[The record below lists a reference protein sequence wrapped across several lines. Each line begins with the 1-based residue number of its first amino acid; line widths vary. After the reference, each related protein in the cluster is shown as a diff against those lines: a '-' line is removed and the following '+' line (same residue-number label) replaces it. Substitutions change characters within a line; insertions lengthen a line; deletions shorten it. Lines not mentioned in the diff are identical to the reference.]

1 MRVDRLHRFMDSMVK
16 LIRKGALVLNTTFN
30 NISVTMYIDH
40 ISIDKGFI
48 GKISMGPHGISKAV
62 L

>member
-1 MRVDRLHRFMDSMVK
+1 MDSMVK

-48 GKISMGPHGISKAV
+48 GKISMGFSK
-62 L
+62 LSYEI

>member
-30 NISVTMYIDH
+30 NNSVSMYIDH

-48 GKISMGPHGISKAV
+48 GKISMGFPKLSNEV
-62 L
+62 